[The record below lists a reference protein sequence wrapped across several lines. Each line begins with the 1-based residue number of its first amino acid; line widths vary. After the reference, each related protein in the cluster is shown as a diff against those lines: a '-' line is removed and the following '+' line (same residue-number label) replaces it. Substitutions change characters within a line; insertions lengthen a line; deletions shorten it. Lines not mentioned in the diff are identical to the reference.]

1 LLLHLF
7 EGYLT
12 FGGNCSGYI
21 LNNYSVNDGLATI
34 CRVAIAFSI
43 LFTYPITFMG
53 FRDGVLDIIQLP
65 IEQQTSVN
73 INIITLVLLAIV
85 TVLASFVTDLGYVNA
100 VGGGTLAAAIVF
112 VFPYLMYSAAMKA
125 QPVPP
130 SQAQRMEVSFAFGLL
145 SVGVIMGL
153 VGVIVELQNE

>member
-1 LLLHLF
+1 MTF
-7 EGYLT
+7 FGYLT

-21 LNNYSVNDGLATI
+21 LNNYSVNDRLATI

-53 FRDGVLDIIQLP
+53 FRDGILDIVELP
-65 IEQQTSVN
+65 IEQQTSAN

-85 TVLASFVTDLGYVNA
+85 TVLASVVTDLGYVNA

-125 QPVPP
+125 QPAPP
-130 SQAQRMEVSFAFGLL
+130 SQAQRMEVSFAFVLL
-145 SVGVIMGL
+145 IIGVIMGL